1 VLRIKSLLAILAVT
15 IALTAF
21 SAADVSRCIMLANAG
36 LRLDC
41 YDALFLPENVRE
53 ESVEQEKPALKE
65 KPRPGSG
72 NEAVRTSKE
81 PIQREEIEENQ
92 EFGKEQLK
100 PERTK
105 KRTGRTESIAA
116 QLVKVTRRARGE
128 YVFELDN
135 GQVWVQSSPKWFK
148 AEPGDPVTISK
159 FRMGG
164 YSLRNKGGAST
175 RVRRLN

>member
-1 VLRIKSLLAILAVT
+1 MLRIKSLLAILAVT

-21 SAADVSRCIMLANAG
+21 SAADVSRCIVLTNDG

-53 ESVEQEKPALKE
+53 ESVEQDKPTLKE
-65 KPRPGSG
+65 KPLPGSG
-72 NEAVRTSKE
+72 NEAARTSKE

-105 KRTGRTESIAA
+105 KRPESIAA

>member
-1 VLRIKSLLAILAVT
+1 MLGIKSLLAILAVT

-21 SAADVSRCIMLANAG
+21 SAPDVSRCILLTNAG

-53 ESVEQEKPALKE
+53 ESVEQEKPL
-65 KPRPGSG
+65 PGSG
-72 NEAVRTSKE
+72 NEAARTSKE
-81 PIQREEIEENQ
+81 PIQREEIEDYQ

-100 PERTK
+100 SERTK
-105 KRTGRTESIAA
+105 KRTESITA
-116 QLVKVTRRARGE
+116 QLVKMTRRTRGE

-148 AEPGDPVTISK
+148 AEPGDPITISK

>member
-1 VLRIKSLLAILAVT
+1 MLRIKSLLAILAVT
-15 IALTAF
+15 IAPTAF
-21 SAADVSRCIMLANAG
+21 SEADVSRCIMLTNAG

-41 YDALFLPENVRE
+41 YDALFLPENVRQ

-65 KPRPGSG
+65 KPLPGSG
-72 NEAVRTSKE
+72 NEAARTSKE
-81 PIQREEIEENQ
+81 PIQREEIEKNQ

-100 PERTK
+100 PERTNK
-105 KRTGRTESIAA
+105 GIERIVA

-159 FRMGG
+159 YRMGG

>member
-1 VLRIKSLLAILAVT
+1 MLRIKSLLAILAVT
-15 IALTAF
+15 IAPTAF
-21 SAADVSRCIMLANAG
+21 SEADVSRCIMLTNAG

-53 ESVEQEKPALKE
+53 ESVEQEKPAPKE
-65 KPRPGSG
+65 KPLPGSG
-72 NEAVRTSKE
+72 NETARTSKE
-81 PIQREEIEENQ
+81 PIQRQEIEEYQ

-100 PERTK
+100 PERTNK
-105 KRTGRTESIAA
+105 GTERIAA